1 MSDLGKAWL
10 STKHNLM
17 FTNKNVFKIFN
28 NNEFKIERKILVQ
41 KKNKYFGFFYPSY
54 CF

>member
-41 KKNKYFGFFYPSY
+41 KKKQIFLIFLP
-54 CF
+54 